1 MDKGESKIGI
11 FGTIVGGVGGGW
23 GVRGESIIIKS
34 SQPTKNGYLG
44 LIVIVCRTDCGNSCV
59 YRTCR

>member
-1 MDKGESKIGI
+1 MIGI
-11 FGTIVGGVGGGW
+11 FGTIVGGGGG
-23 GVRGESIIIKS
+23 GVRGESIIVKS
-34 SQPTKNGYLG
+34 SQLTKNGYLG

>member
-11 FGTIVGGVGGGW
+11 FGTIVRGGGVR
-23 GVRGESIIIKS
+23 VESVIIKS
-34 SQPTKNGYLG
+34 SQLTKNGYLG

>member
-11 FGTIVGGVGGGW
+11 FGTIVGGGG
-23 GVRGESIIIKS
+23 RESIIIKS
-34 SQPTKNGYLG
+34 SQLTKNGYLG

>member
-11 FGTIVGGVGGGW
+11 FGTIVGGG
-23 GVRGESIIIKS
+23 RGESIIIKS
-34 SQPTKNGYLG
+34 SQLTKNGYLG

>member
-11 FGTIVGGVGGGW
+11 FGTIVGGGGGG

-34 SQPTKNGYLG
+34 FQLTKNGYLG

-59 YRTCR
+59 CRTCR

>member
-11 FGTIVGGVGGGW
+11 FGTIVGGGGG
-23 GVRGESIIIKS
+23 VRSESVIIKS
-34 SQPTKNGYLG
+34 SQLTKNGYLG

>member
-11 FGTIVGGVGGGW
+11 FGTIVGGGG

-34 SQPTKNGYLG
+34 SQLTKNGYLG

>member
-11 FGTIVGGVGGGW
+11 FGTIVGGGGG
-23 GVRGESIIIKS
+23 GVRGESVIIKS
-34 SQPTKNGYLG
+34 SQLTKNGYLG
-44 LIVIVCRTDCGNSCV
+44 LIVIVCRTDCDNSCV

>member
-11 FGTIVGGVGGGW
+11 FGTIVGGGG
-23 GVRGESIIIKS
+23 GESIIIKS
-34 SQPTKNGYLG
+34 SQLTKNGYLG

>member
-11 FGTIVGGVGGGW
+11 FGTIVGGG

-34 SQPTKNGYLG
+34 SQLTKNGYLG
-44 LIVIVCRTDCGNSCV
+44 FIVIVCRTDCGNSCV

>member
-1 MDKGESKIGI
+1 MGSLGRLL
-11 FGTIVGGVGGGW
+11 VGGGGG

-34 SQPTKNGYLG
+34 SQLTKNGYLG

>member
-1 MDKGESKIGI
+1 MRIKDWDLWDDCWGRG
-11 FGTIVGGVGGGW
+11 
-23 GVRGESIIIKS
+23 GVRGESIIVKS
-34 SQPTKNGYLG
+34 SQLTKNGYLG

>member
-11 FGTIVGGVGGGW
+11 FGTIVGGG
-23 GVRGESIIIKS
+23 GVRSESVIIKS
-34 SQPTKNGYLG
+34 SQLTKNGYLG

>member
-1 MDKGESKIGI
+1 MDKGEPKIGI
-11 FGTIVGGVGGGW
+11 FGTIVGWGGGGGW
-23 GVRGESIIIKS
+23 GESIIIKS
-34 SQPTKNGYLG
+34 SQLTKNGYLG

>member
-11 FGTIVGGVGGGW
+11 FGTIFFLGGG
-23 GVRGESIIIKS
+23 GESIIIKS
-34 SQPTKNGYLG
+34 SQLTKNGYLG

>member
-11 FGTIVGGVGGGW
+11 FGTIVGGGGG
-23 GVRGESIIIKS
+23 VRVESVIIKS
-34 SQPTKNGYLG
+34 SQLTKNGYLG

>member
-11 FGTIVGGVGGGW
+11 FGTIVGGGGGGG

-34 SQPTKNGYLG
+34 SQLTKNGYLG

>member
-11 FGTIVGGVGGGW
+11 FGTIVGGV
-23 GVRGESIIIKS
+23 RGESVIIKS
-34 SQPTKNGYLG
+34 SQLTKNGYLG

>member
-11 FGTIVGGVGGGW
+11 FGTIVGG

>member
-1 MDKGESKIGI
+1 MDKGESKIRG
-11 FGTIVGGVGGGW
+11 VCVGGGGGG

-34 SQPTKNGYLG
+34 SQLTKNGYLG
-44 LIVIVCRTDCGNSCV
+44 FIVIVCRTDCGNSCV

>member
-11 FGTIVGGVGGGW
+11 FGTIVGGGGG
-23 GVRGESIIIKS
+23 GRGESVIIKS
-34 SQPTKNGYLG
+34 SQLTKNGYLG

>member
-1 MDKGESKIGI
+1 MRIKDWDLWDDCWGR
-11 FGTIVGGVGGGW
+11 GG
-23 GVRGESIIIKS
+23 GVRGESIIVKS
-34 SQPTKNGYLG
+34 SQLTKNGYLG

>member
-11 FGTIVGGVGGGW
+11 FGTIVGGGGG
-23 GVRGESIIIKS
+23 GGSERVIIKS
-34 SQPTKNGYLG
+34 SQLTKNGYLG

>member
-11 FGTIVGGVGGGW
+11 FGTIVGGGGG
-23 GVRGESIIIKS
+23 GRGESIIIKS
-34 SQPTKNGYLG
+34 SQLAKNGYLG

>member
-11 FGTIVGGVGGGW
+11 FGTIVGGGGGG

-34 SQPTKNGYLG
+34 S
-44 LIVIVCRTDCGNSCV
+44 
-59 YRTCR
+59 

>member
-11 FGTIVGGVGGGW
+11 FGTIVGGGG
-23 GVRGESIIIKS
+23 RGESIIIKS
-34 SQPTKNGYLG
+34 SQLTKNGYLG